1 MAMVLAT
8 PALKAPWGLDA
19 LLTLTTAERAVDE
32 TPDAAISPER
42 LLLALLA
49 PPDGGTRRLLG
60 ALNVDADAVAA
71 QIQDAARAATT
82 PEFPGLLDRGARAV
96 LGSAAAEARALGS
109 DRIEDLHLLLGLLCG
124 PRGPALDTLE
134 RAGVDLLPARA
145 AARDLPSGQNA
156 AATRLRETGLT
167 LKTVRA
173 EAARLMGDPAQSVK
187 LMIVSG
193 AQPTPRR
200 WGRNSQPQP
209 AASPWKTRHRS
220 AMGDLLA
227 ATRPSPLFY
236 SLLGLLAAI
245 GVLLA
250 WEPLPH
256 YDRALIGLFIL
267 VGWLISVSVHEYG
280 HAAVGYLG
288 GDHDTQRMGYL
299 TLDMRRYAHPLLTIG
314 LPLIGLFL
322 GRLPLPGG
330 AVYVN
335 PYLLRSR
342 KWDLAVS
349 AAGPAGTL
357 VCLLLSATPFIIGG
371 PWVFYDSHLPLWVAL
386 GGLVAVQAVSLVL
399 NLLPIP
405 PLDGFHILSY
415 WLSPQLRAQGFAL
428 GWTPVLVL
436 GFFLRQGTPIGEAFW
451 GLVYGIEA
459 ALRLPTGLGD
469 YAMQFLS
476 LR

>member
-1 MAMVLAT
+1 MVLAT

-19 LLTLTTAERAVDE
+19 LLTLTTAERAVDAA
-32 TPDAAISPER
+32 PAAAISPER

-49 PPDGGTRRLLG
+49 PFDGGARRLLA
-60 ALNVDADAVAA
+60 ALNVNADMVAA
-71 QIQDAARAATT
+71 QVREAARAETT
-82 PEFPGLLDRGARAV
+82 PEFPGSLDRGARAV
-96 LGSAAAEARALGS
+96 LCTAVAEARALGS

-124 PRGPALDTLE
+124 PRGPALDALE
-134 RAGVDLLPARA
+134 RAGASLLPARV
-145 AARDLPSGQNA
+145 AARDLPSAQNV
-156 AATRLRETGLT
+156 AATRLRDAGMT

-187 LMIVSG
+187 LMVVSG

-200 WGRNSQPQP
+200 WRHGARQQP
-209 AASPWKTRHRS
+209 AASDWKTRRTS
-220 AMGDLLA
+220 ALGELLA

-236 SLLGLLAAI
+236 GLVGLLAAI
-245 GVLLA
+245 GALLI
-250 WEPLPH
+250 WEPLPG
-256 YDRALIGLFIL
+256 YDHAVIGLFIL

-371 PWVFYDSHLPLWVAL
+371 PWVFYDSHFPLWVAL
-386 GGLVAVQAVSLVL
+386 GGLVAVQAVSLAL

-415 WLSPQLRAQGFAL
+415 WLSPEVRAQGFAL
-428 GWTPVLVL
+428 GWTPVLLL
-436 GFFLRQGTPIGEAFW
+436 GFLLRQGTPIGEAFW
-451 GLVYGIEA
+451 GLVYGIEG
-459 ALRLPTGLGD
+459 ALRLPVGLGD